1 MVVSTGDDFDKDE
14 SPAYKAIIRKAFGNM
29 IASTNRWKS
38 TWNFTGLGLDD
49 TDAATLAQGLD
60 GNTIIR
66 EIDITSN
73 HFTEVGLQELAKMM
87 ENNSTITSVVLRE
100 ISGVD
105 EEESAACEAI
115 TLKCR
120 QNEVSCCLHA
130 SQGIPHPAQSPIDP
144 SVL

>member
-1 MVVSTGDDFDKDE
+1 MLVVSTGDDFDKDE

-87 ENNSTITSVVLRE
+87 ENNSTITRMYLRCAFLAV
-100 ISGVD
+100 GV
-105 EEESAACEAI
+105 EH
-115 TLKCR
+115 TTQHTR
-120 QNEVSCCLHA
+120 THTHTHTHA
-130 SQGIPHPAQSPIDP
+130 
-144 SVL
+144 